1 MSTDKK
7 QTDQFEGS
15 EQQLTKRLSN
25 HLKSGEAFMPVD
37 DLLKQI
43 PLEYVGKNLEDIPY
57 TIYELVY
64 HMRLAQL
71 DIIRYCSDSEY
82 EEPEWPEDYWPERS
96 TPFDEEEWNNLL
108 QKFIAERDEFREY
121 IIKKPSHLFKEVQP
135 DTGHTLLRQ
144 ILLLIEHNAYH
155 IGQLYVMNRLLP

>member
-1 MSTDKK
+1 MSTGKK

-15 EQQLTKRLSN
+15 EQQLAKRLSN
-25 HLKSGEAFMPVD
+25 HLQTGEAFMPVD

-43 PLEYVGKNLEDIPY
+43 PLQYVGKNLEDIPY

-71 DIIRYCSDSEY
+71 D
-82 EEPEWPEDYWPERS
+82 
-96 TPFDEEEWNNLL
+96 
-108 QKFIAERDEFREY
+108 
-121 IIKKPSHLFKEVQP
+121 
-135 DTGHTLLRQ
+135 TLLRQ